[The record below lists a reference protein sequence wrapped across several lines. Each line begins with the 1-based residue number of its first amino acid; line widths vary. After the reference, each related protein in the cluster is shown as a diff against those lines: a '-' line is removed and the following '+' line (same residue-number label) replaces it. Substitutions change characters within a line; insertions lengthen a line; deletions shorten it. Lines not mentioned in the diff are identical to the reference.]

1 MDKAVG
7 SNKRQ
12 REEGSD
18 RGTTKKCKDTMVSPL
33 VRAAL
38 ERLDEI
44 HARYKKG

>member
-1 MDKAVG
+1 MDQAVG

-18 RGTTKKCKDTMVSPL
+18 RGTTKKCKDTTVSPL

-44 HARYKKG
+44 HARYNKG